1 MEVAF
6 STADVHP
13 RDRFDYWQAATR
25 ERIADHDSS
34 ISSRDGFKAELSI
47 GRVGSLGLVRSRN
60 SEIQVASTN
69 RHAARSDPSEVLL
82 FCLLAGRILLEQSDR
97 RVSLDAGSLACVDP
111 RLAHTMHFLDQSS
124 TLIIKVPRTE
134 LEARLGT
141 NFDIAACRIAPLGPQ
156 ERLTLFF
163 AAKLEQLSGTLDR
176 TSEETISTQA
186 IDLIALSL
194 GNAVD
199 RPTQLPANKSRLVWH
214 IHRAIDARLQNTD
227 LTPERIA
234 ERVGIS
240 VRQANRLL
248 GTQGSSLMRLVQT
261 KRLARCRHA
270 LEDPRQIHR
279 SVSDIALGWGF
290 SDLTHFSRSFKRA
303 YGILPS
309 DLRKLKESR

>member
-34 ISSRDGFKAELSI
+34 ISSRDGFKAELSV
-47 GRVGSLGLVRSRN
+47 GRVGSLGLVRSCN

-69 RHAARSDPSEVLL
+69 RHAACSDPSEILL

-124 TLIIKVPRTE
+124 TLIIKVSRTE